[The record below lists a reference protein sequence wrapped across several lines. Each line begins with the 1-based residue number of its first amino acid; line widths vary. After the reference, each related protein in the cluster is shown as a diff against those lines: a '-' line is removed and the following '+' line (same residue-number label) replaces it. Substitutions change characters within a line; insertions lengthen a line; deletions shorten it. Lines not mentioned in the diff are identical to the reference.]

1 MISNDYEVRIQQ
13 LEEKNAELERKVNQL
28 LVMQGK

>member
-1 MISNDYEVRIQQ
+1 MISNDYELRIQQ
-13 LEEKNAELERKVNQL
+13 LEEKNAELEQKLNQL